1 MPLTDTEWGVV
12 TAWVRDYLLDT
23 PDPHDR
29 LRQAGYPPA
38 FIGSLSL
45 TAKAGDNAAALVR
58 AVRQSI
64 TAQLFLLDVLLT
76 LDELTSQFQPQVL
89 ALRVRIADDERVHV
103 SDQDHFRAGVLRNGA
118 EVFID
123 RAQLRERLREFLADP
138 EKTVLVVDGEPD
150 SGRSYS
156 YSLIRYLGQHC
167 GFRPVRVT
175 LTHTTTAARLI
186 RQIAARLNPEA
197 EPPQLNPTP
206 LNDPLSAHEW
216 AVQQIVTRATAAPE
230 AFWIILDE
238 CDRLASTSD
247 AWDAIGQLAQALFE
261 HGPEP
266 EGTAPRLVLL
276 GYPGTMPQLPYEIR
290 KTVCRDTARIL
301 GRDDVDDFFRTYF
314 TQAPV
319 PPAEA
324 LRLAAAS
331 AAAVWGAAQAP
342 ASGDSLMRRLCT
354 AAETAVGAWRSLA
367 PGADYAGLL
376 HRELGAPAA
385 LEPAAPS
392 EERRAY
398 RQAAC
403 LLVRFEPD
411 TLRLP
416 GEAEPSGRAQ
426 QELVDD
432 CTTLTTNPPV
442 WTLRDD
448 TREAALADLPGP
460 AAARRCLE
468 ANLAQVQAGPAP
480 ERIALAYLSGRP
492 PDAGRLDADA
502 LAAAHQ
508 AVLWLSR
515 IPGTAGIPDPGQ
527 LERLLERVRLLQPLR
542 RLLEE

>member
-29 LRQAGYPPA
+29 LRQAGYPNT
-38 FIGSLSL
+38 FIGSLAL
-45 TAKAGDNAAALVR
+45 TAKAGDNAASLVR
-58 AVRQSI
+58 AVRHSI
-64 TAQLFLLDVLLT
+64 TAQLNLLDVLLT
-76 LDELTSQFQPQVL
+76 LGDLTSQFEPQVL
-89 ALRVRIADDERVHV
+89 ALRARLADDERVHV

-175 LTHTTTAARLI
+175 LTHTTTAAQLI

-197 EPPQLNPTP
+197 DPPQLNPTP

-247 AWDAIGQLAQALFE
+247 AWDAIGQLARALFE
-261 HGPEP
+261 RGPAP
-266 EGTAPRLVLL
+266 EGIAPRLVLL
-276 GYPGTMPQLPYEIR
+276 GYPATMPQLPYEIR

-319 PPAEA
+319 PPADA
-324 LRLAAAS
+324 VRLAAAS
-331 AAAVWGAAQAP
+331 AAAVWEAAQAP
-342 ASGDSLMRRLCT
+342 ASGDSPMRR
-354 AAETAVGAWRSLA
+354 AQ
-367 PGADYAGLL
+367 
-376 HRELGAPAA
+376 PA
-385 LEPAAPS
+385 
-392 EERRAY
+392 
-398 RQAAC
+398 
-403 LLVRFEPD
+403 
-411 TLRLP
+411 
-416 GEAEPSGRAQ
+416 
-426 QELVDD
+426 
-432 CTTLTTNPPV
+432 
-442 WTLRDD
+442 
-448 TREAALADLPGP
+448 
-460 AAARRCLE
+460 
-468 ANLAQVQAGPAP
+468 
-480 ERIALAYLSGRP
+480 
-492 PDAGRLDADA
+492 
-502 LAAAHQ
+502 H
-508 AVLWLSR
+508 
-515 IPGTAGIPDPGQ
+515 
-527 LERLLERVRLLQPLR
+527 
-542 RLLEE
+542 